1 MKERLWT
8 LTHSAALGTARASET
23 VTGRVLL
30 DRLPIALADK

>member
-23 VTGRVLL
+23 VTDGFYSTGFIR
-30 DRLPIALADK
+30 